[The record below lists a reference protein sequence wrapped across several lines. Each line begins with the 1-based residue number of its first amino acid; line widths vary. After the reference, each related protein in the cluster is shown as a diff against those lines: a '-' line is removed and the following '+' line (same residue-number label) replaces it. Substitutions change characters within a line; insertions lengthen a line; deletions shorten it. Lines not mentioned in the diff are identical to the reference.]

1 MSENKREIEELFQDI
16 ISTIHKLN
24 GLFQKARELTN
35 DEIRFTPVREILMK
49 RGIRLFAGNREVK
62 TANNGIG
69 EGGSSS
75 TTDSYFFIDKIH
87 IHEQNGWWD
96 KSSNWFEWGGYKW

>member
-24 GLFQKARELTN
+24 GLFQTARALTN
-35 DEIRFTPVREILMK
+35 NEIRFAPVREIFMK
-49 RGIRLFAGNREVK
+49 RDIRLFAGNREVK

-69 EGGSSS
+69 EGSSSS
-75 TTDSYFFIDKIH
+75 TTTSYFFIDKIQ

-96 KSSNWFEWGGYKW
+96 KSSNWFEWGGFKW